1 LLGLLGN
8 KHIPEIYLR
17 SGELQRRELLAGLL
31 DTDGTCDRAKP
42 IIELCNTNPRLA
54 RDAYE
59 LISSLGFDPS
69 LRTGRAMLKGRDCGP
84 KYRVCFTAREQVFN
98 LPRKLRRQAPHCD
111 WTRRSE
117 RTIIGIEPA
126 GTVPVRCITVDSYD
140 SSYLITRDHIV
151 THNSQQL
158 AIGRTLWEIGRYP
171 GIRICIVSNTD
182 KQAQKICMGI
192 AKYILGS
199 PEYRKVFPHVQKD
212 ESSPW
217 TMHELSVIRDVA
229 AKDPTVRTCGV
240 HGNILGARI
249 DLLIIDDILDWENTR
264 TQTGRDDLYNWFHAT
279 LETRL
284 TRQAR
289 ILCIGTAWH
298 RDDLMHRFAARPDW
312 LAVRYPVYDEETME
326 LSWSDRWSMD
336 RIEEKRDILGTV
348 EFNRA
353 LLCVA
358 RSDEESRFKKAWID
372 SCLERGEGRS
382 LTYGLELVPEGYRTY
397 TGVDIGVREQQGS
410 DLTSLFTIIVHPD
423 ETREVLDIQ
432 AGRWDGPSIV
442 DRIIDTH
449 CRYQSIVIVENVAA
463 QDFII
468 QFARKK
474 SAVPIVPFTTT
485 GKKKHHPQFGLE
497 SMATEMA
504 SQKWIIPSHRGR
516 CHSQVRAW
524 IDEMLYYDPNG
535 HPGDRLMSSW
545 FAREGS
551 RLTRPKAKIRR
562 LDLLSR

>member
-1 LLGLLGN
+1 VTAEIQDLDPSELFAHPDLLAEVSDLDDL
-8 KHIPEIYLR
+8 HALR
-17 SGELQRRELLAGLL
+17 SRYDPAAFASYVLRDEETG
-31 DTDGTCDRAKP
+31 KP
-42 IIELCNTNPRLA
+42 IVMQPMHEEWHRLGSKHDRLLVWSAIE
-54 RDAYE
+54 
-59 LISSLGFDPS
+59 
-69 LRTGRAMLKGRDCGP
+69 TGKSC
-84 KYRVCFTAREQVFN
+84 
-98 LPRKLRRQAPHCD
+98 
-111 WTRRSE
+111 
-117 RTIIGIEPA
+117 
-126 GTVPVRCITVDSYD
+126 
-140 SSYLITRDHIV
+140 
-151 THNSQQL
+151 QL

-212 ESSPW
+212 EASPW
-217 TMHELSVIRDVA
+217 TMHSLSVIRDVA
-229 AKDPTVRTCGV
+229 ARDPTVRTCGV

-372 SCLERGEGRS
+372 LCLERGEGRS

-449 CRYQSIVIVENVAA
+449 RRYQSIVIVENVAA

-468 QFARKK
+468 QFTRKK

-485 GKKKHHPQFGLE
+485 GKRKHHPQFGLE

-535 HPGDRLMSSW
+535 HPGDRLMASW